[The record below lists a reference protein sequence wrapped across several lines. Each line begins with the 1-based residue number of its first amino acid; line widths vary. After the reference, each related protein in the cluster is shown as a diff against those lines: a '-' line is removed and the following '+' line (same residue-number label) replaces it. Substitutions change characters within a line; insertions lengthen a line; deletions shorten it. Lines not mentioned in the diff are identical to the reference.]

1 MHIKHTVFIAFGG
14 NLGDV
19 QGNFR
24 SARQSIQQLDGM
36 HLTGSSLL
44 YCTPPLGPAGQ
55 PDYFN
60 GMIAAESELEPLA
73 LLTALQSIETQH
85 GRIRNEHWGPR
96 TLDLDIIAIDALV
109 IDHTRLNI
117 PHLQMQYRQFVL
129 RPLCDIAPNWQHP
142 RLNKTALQLLDALLQ
157 AGESALPQGIAW

>member
-1 MHIKHTVFIAFGG
+1 MNTVFIAFGG

-19 QGNFR
+19 PGNFH
-24 SARQSIQQLDGM
+24 SARQCIRQLDGM
-36 HLTGSSLL
+36 QLTGSSLL

-60 GMIAAESELEPLA
+60 AMIAAESELEPFA

-85 GRIRNEHWGPR
+85 GRIRSEHWGSR
-96 TLDLDIIAIDALV
+96 TLDLDIIAIDSLV
-109 IDHTRLNI
+109 VDHEHLNI
-117 PHLQMQYRQFVL
+117 PHPQMQYRQFVL

-142 RLNKTALQLLDALLQ
+142 ELNRTALQLLDALLQ